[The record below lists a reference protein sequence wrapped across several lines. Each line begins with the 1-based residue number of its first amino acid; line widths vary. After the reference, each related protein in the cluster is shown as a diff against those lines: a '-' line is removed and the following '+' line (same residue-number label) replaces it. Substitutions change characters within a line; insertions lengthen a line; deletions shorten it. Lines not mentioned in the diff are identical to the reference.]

1 MEEISRPIDYVHAV
15 RRDANVLQ
23 AFSHM
28 RSLGRDYLSVIDSR
42 ETLVGVIT
50 REQITHFADN
60 SEALLRAAN
69 ERQLATYAPDAD
81 VNRAA

>member
-15 RRDANVLQ
+15 PRDANVLQ
-23 AFSHM
+23 AFSQM
-28 RSLGRDYLSVIDSR
+28 RSLGRDHLSVIDLR

-60 SEALLRAAN
+60 ADALLSAAN
-69 ERQLATYAPDAD
+69 ERQLTPSARDAD
-81 VNRAA
+81 VTRAA